1 MYGMLATRIG
11 RRDVQRKNITSPIT
25 MLQNAFYKLLLH
37 HNRLMRFHSTSR
49 GLLLHPSCSWNE
61 TMTTPPDREALI
73 KLTTEYW
80 RLVKLAERTFADMQ
94 SEKTASVSAQL
105 RYSMSRL
112 ITICTESGLKLV
124 SYDREPYVPN
134 LPVTIVNSDEAS
146 SFDDPV
152 VDRTVEPTIIADGHV
167 VSMGKVFLKKRV

>member
-1 MYGMLATRIG
+1 M
-11 RRDVQRKNITSPIT
+11 NT
-25 MLQNAFYKLLLH
+25 M
-37 HNRLMRFHSTSR
+37 S
-49 GLLLHPSCSWNE
+49 
-61 TMTTPPDREALI
+61 DREALI

-80 RLVKLAERTFADMQ
+80 RLLKLAERTFTDMQ
-94 SEKTASVSAQL
+94 SEKSASLSAQL

-112 ITICTESGLKLV
+112 TAICAEGGLKLI

-134 LPVTIVNSDEAS
+134 LPVTIVNSDDAA

-167 VSMGKVFLKKRV
+167 VAMGRVFLKKRV